1 MILTVIILMVVLLSK
16 DKKEEPKEELPT
28 KVQTE
33 EKPSVK
39 EILKPVEEQVDASYI
54 PNSMEKNEIIG
65 QIVIDK
71 INVKAYIFAES
82 TKRTL
87 DLGVAKFWGPDI
99 NEAGNFS
106 ISGHNFKKFFG
117 NIKNLEIGDPI
128 YIIDKSGRKVTYEV
142 IEKVPKVEAT
152 DMVHIDQNTD
162 GTKRI
167 TLITCNPSGVT
178 RYIVKAK
185 QKEEKVKV
193 EGE

>member
-28 KVQTE
+28 KVEKQE
-33 EKPSVK
+33 EPSVK

-54 PNSMEKNEIIG
+54 PNSMEKNKIIG